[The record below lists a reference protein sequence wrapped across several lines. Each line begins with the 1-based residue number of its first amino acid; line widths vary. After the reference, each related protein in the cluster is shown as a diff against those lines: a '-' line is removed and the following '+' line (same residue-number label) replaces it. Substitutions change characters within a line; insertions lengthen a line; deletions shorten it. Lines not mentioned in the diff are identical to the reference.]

1 MFDSLKS
8 MGAVANLLKNKEQLV
23 EAGQRVQEK
32 LESLRVEGEAGG
44 GAVRATVT
52 GKMKVVSI
60 DMGGAVTSGLGAD
73 EASRVMA
80 QDLIVAAIND
90 AMTKAQLAAQE
101 AIADEARDLGVPELA
116 DKLGGL
122 LS

>member
-23 EAGQRVQEK
+23 EAGKRVQDK
-32 LESLRVEGEAGG
+32 LEALRVEGEAGG
-44 GAVRATVT
+44 GAVRATLT

-73 EASRVMA
+73 DASRAMA
-80 QDLIVAAIND
+80 QDLIVEAVND
-90 AMTKAQLAAQE
+90 AMTKAQHAAQD
-101 AIADEARDLGVPELA
+101 AIAEEARALGVPELA

-122 LS
+122 LA